1 LRSAAALPGPA
12 PELAA
17 PPAVLSLPARTGRA
31 SRWAGAARSGQQM
44 GRHGPASPA
53 DGGAIMPDNQKNRV
67 AVITGSAAGLGK
79 GIAERLARDGFR
91 IVISD
96 INADAL
102 AKTEQEFKDSGHE
115 VLAIRA
121 DVSNRDDQRQLV
133 KAAADRFGRVDVFV
147 NNAGIESVGPLSG
160 VDGDEFTKVM
170 NINVKGVLFGI
181 QAAAEQMKGQD
192 GVGKIINA
200 CSIAGHEGYDMLGLY
215 CASKFAVRAL
225 TVAAAKELAEHE
237 IRVNAYCPGVAG
249 TSMWDRIYAA
259 MAAQTGSK
267 PGESF
272 KEYSKAILVGRTQEP
287 EDVANLVSFL
297 ASSDSDYITGQAI
310 ITDGGMVFR

>member
-1 LRSAAALPGPA
+1 
-12 PELAA
+12 
-17 PPAVLSLPARTGRA
+17 
-31 SRWAGAARSGQQM
+31 
-44 GRHGPASPA
+44 
-53 DGGAIMPDNQKNRV
+53 MPDNQKDRI

-79 GIAERLARDGFR
+79 GIADRLARDGFK
-91 IVISD
+91 VVLSD
-96 INADAL
+96 INEEVL
-102 AKTEQEFKDSGHE
+102 AKTEQEFKDAGHD
-115 VLAIRA
+115 VLAVKA
-121 DVSNRDDQRQLV
+121 DVSSRDDQKKLV

-147 NNAGIESVGPLSG
+147 NNAGIESVGPL
-160 VDGDEFTKVM
+160 VEIEGDEVDKVM

-200 CSIAGHEGYDMLGLY
+200 CSIAGHEGYEMLGLY

-225 TVAAAKELAEHE
+225 TVAAAKELAQHD

-249 TSMWDRIYAA
+249 TSMWDRIDAA
-259 MAAQTGSK
+259 MAEHTGAK

-272 KEYSKAILVGRTQEP
+272 AAFSNEILVGRTQEP

>member
-1 LRSAAALPGPA
+1 MPQN
-12 PELAA
+12 
-17 PPAVLSLPARTGRA
+17 
-31 SRWAGAARSGQQM
+31 QQ
-44 GRHGPASPA
+44 
-53 DGGAIMPDNQKNRV
+53 DLV

-79 GIAERLARDGFR
+79 GIAERLARDGFK
-91 IVISD
+91 VVLSD
-96 INADAL
+96 INEDRL
-102 AKTEQEFKDSGHE
+102 TKTEGEFKEAGHD
-115 VLAIRA
+115 VLAIKA
-121 DVSNRDDQRQLV
+121 DVSNRGDQEKLV

-147 NNAGIESVGPLSG
+147 NNAGIESVGPL
-160 VDGDEFTKVM
+160 VDIEGDEVDKVM

-200 CSIAGHEGYDMLGLY
+200 CSIAGHEGYEMLGLY
-215 CASKFAVRAL
+215 SASKFAVRAL
-225 TVAAAKELAEHE
+225 TVAAAKELAQYD

-249 TSMWDRIYAA
+249 TSMWDRIDAA
-259 MAAQTGSK
+259 MAEHTGAK

-272 KEYSKAILVGRTQEP
+272 AAFSDEILVGRTQEP